1 MQEFV
6 YLIENEASDLIN
18 IYLEEI
24 KEYGYGSERVNIDK
38 IKSTLNKWLLD
49 YDFEITDEVQ
59 HKFRI
64 GNNNSFYVRDKNGN
78 DFELIACLNINDLFG
93 KAAIYVDD
101 ILNER
106 VSEKSIV
113 VTAKE
118 VCLDNDAKM
127 DWNEYW
133 ININREKK
141 KRTKKEVYK
150 QR

>member
-59 HKFRI
+59 HKFRV
-64 GNNNSFYVRDKNGN
+64 GNNNSFYVRDKNSN
-78 DFELIACLNINDLFG
+78 DFEFIACLNINDLFG

-141 KRTKKEVYK
+141 KRTKKEVYR

>member
-6 YLIENEASDLIN
+6 HLIENEVSDVIN
-18 IYLEEI
+18 INLKEI

-38 IKSTLNKWLLD
+38 IKSTLNGWLQD
-49 YDFEITDEVQ
+49 YGFEITDEVQ

-64 GNNNSFYVRDKNGN
+64 GNNNSFYVRDKNRN

-106 VSEKSIV
+106 VSEKSII
-113 VTAKE
+113 VTAKG
-118 VCLDNDAKM
+118 VYLDNDEKM

-133 ININREKK
+133 INIDREKK
-141 KRTKKEVYK
+141 KRTKKELYR